1 MSPDASAANRPAGS
15 GLTLLVVSPQR
26 VGATDF
32 ALTLDGTNQPYLA
45 LPAGADTSGREWV
58 VTWDHAAYAAGS
70 HRVELE
76 VATVDAPSHTFRVEL
91 KTRLENVVAFP
102 NPFDDEL
109 GVRFSFYLVSTA
121 PADVLLRV
129 FTVSG
134 RLVYERHEHAL
145 DPVYHQL
152 AWDGLDAEGQK
163 LANGIYFFKLLAR
176 NSSGSTVYEGRL
188 VKLRKPRRAAPE
200 TETP

>member
-1 MSPDASAANRPAGS
+1 M
-15 GLTLLVVSPQR
+15 
-26 VGATDF
+26 
-32 ALTLDGTNQPYLA
+32 
-45 LPAGADTSGREWV
+45 
-58 VTWDHAAYAAGS
+58 
-70 HRVELE
+70 
-76 VATVDAPSHTFRVEL
+76 
-91 KTRLENVVAFP
+91 AFP

-152 AWDGLDAEGQK
+152 AWDGRDAEGQK